1 MGGTSQR
8 HRAQDRDIEQRYATL
23 LTPIRDM
30 TKNFEVDIA
39 AYLDQYLDELSQ
51 TPITYEDG
59 EASINFTQAAF
70 LIQGS
75 AFVYSKKVEYLHAL
89 VQKMA
94 GEIAHG
100 SSKNQDS
107 QDNPKEPNN
116 AAARRR
122 KEDTQYKAHEEVELA
137 DNLDDLPTPRQPT
150 RNQAGAAQ
158 KNVFRRQRQRP
169 LSMVVFDTEKEI
181 KLLDCKHD
189 VVGYKVD
196 YRLFSS
202 IHCLPESPDLE
213 NGREGEPSS
222 NFGANGEDL
231 SSLDMADDC
240 GPGSPLPEP
249 EDLEPIP
256 FCGDIA
262 AFEECPSKP
271 DTQETS
277 PSVPVPPVRQTPLA
291 RRVKEER
298 IKIDEPPQPQHILLI
313 KRLHDPMEDVPSKDK
328 PLVLRRRTRKRQH
341 EDDASDAGG
350 PITEVIVPVATLWVK
365 EGQFPHLL
373 AKELQLQKKG
383 EVVPGGERFLRQTL
397 EALKQM
403 DKDSVKKEGFEETV
417 DEDDADSTLGDGDLP
432 AGDDDE
438 PNENGKDIELGA
450 FANAD
455 LPVESAQGPPS
466 TPEESQESSYEN
478 LVHNYL
484 REISGPMPECQ
495 LSDLQKRVA
504 EWEARI
510 RPLLDMEEERESF
523 NIRTYCNRV
532 LDNFSDTP
540 SKQTLDFRSIC
551 RGKPVWEVP
560 RYFASTLQLANNYNV
575 QLDTNGTMEEGM
587 DTLQLTLLSRKQH
600 YHELEEFG
608 DSSNVAGT
616 PPSQP
621 ARKGK
626 QARKRVAS
634 SPHPEDPS
642 DVLRENPVVPD
653 PDLCADPRLPAA
665 ARSTTARSRTRM
677 CVLASLVEDS
687 SEDEND
693 ENVVAVS

>member
-1 MGGTSQR
+1 MQAGSMRQQRKDSQDTDTLGGTSQR

-51 TPITYEDG
+51 TPITYQEG

-75 AFVYSKKVEYLHAL
+75 AFVYGKKVEYLHAL

-94 GEIAHG
+94 GEIASG

-107 QDNPKEPNN
+107 QDNSKESSG

-122 KEDTQYKAHEEVELA
+122 KEDTQYMAHEEMELA
-137 DNLDDLPTPRQPT
+137 DSLDDLPTPRQAA
-150 RNQAGAAQ
+150 RNQAVAAQ
-158 KNVFRRQRQRP
+158 KNLFRRQRQRP
-169 LSMVVFDTEKEI
+169 LSMVVFDTEKQI
-181 KLLDCKHD
+181 KLHDCKQD

-196 YRLFSS
+196 YRLFSGV
-202 IHCLPESPDLE
+202 HYQPESQDSDE
-213 NGREGEPSS
+213 SQVRGEESS
-222 NFGANGEDL
+222 ANFGPNFEDA
-231 SSLDMADDC
+231 SSLDVADSA
-240 GPGSPLPEP
+240 PGSPLSEP
-249 EDLEPIP
+249 PDAEPIP

-262 AFEECPSKP
+262 AFEECPAKP
-271 DTQETS
+271 ETQDTCPTS
-277 PSVPVPPVRQTPLA
+277 PVPPPVRQTP

-298 IKIDEPPQPQHILLI
+298 IKKEMQAPQPQHILLI
-313 KRLHDPMEDVPSKDK
+313 KRLHDPMEDVLSMEK
-328 PLVLRRRTRKRQH
+328 PLVLRRRTRKRPH
-341 EDDASDAGG
+341 EDSAPDPEGAATD
-350 PITEVIVPVATLWVK
+350 VIVPVATLWVK
-365 EGQFPHLL
+365 QGQFPH
-373 AKELQLQKKG
+373 
-383 EVVPGGERFLRQTL
+383 
-397 EALKQM
+397 
-403 DKDSVKKEGFEETV
+403 S
-417 DEDDADSTLGDGDLP
+417 
-432 AGDDDE
+432 GDDDG
-438 PNENGKDIELGA
+438 PNDDNNDIDLGA
-450 FANAD
+450 FADAD

-466 TPEESQESSYEN
+466 TPEEPPENSYEN

-484 REISGPMPECQ
+484 REISEPMSEFQ

-504 EWEARI
+504 DWETRI

-532 LDNFSDTP
+532 LDNFSDAP
-540 SKQTLDFRSIC
+540 SKQTLGFRSIC

-575 QLDTNGTMEEGM
+575 QLETDGIMEQGM

-600 YHELEEFG
+600 FHELEEFG
-608 DSSNVAGT
+608 DSSTVTGT

-634 SPHPEDPS
+634 SSHPEDPS

-653 PDLCADPRLPAA
+653 PDLCVDPRLPPA
-665 ARSTTARSRTRM
+665 ARSTTARGRTRM
-677 CVLASLVEDS
+677 CALASLAEDS

-693 ENVVAVS
+693 ENMVAVA